1 MKAIQADKLQNSRAE
16 VRELLA
22 RIEGLSR
29 NEKRIVLASLRGML
43 IVADS
48 HKAEAR
54 AEEEKGA

>member
-1 MKAIQADKLQNSRAE
+1 MKAAQADKPQNTRAE
-16 VRELLA
+16 VKELLT
-22 RIEGLSR
+22 RIEDLSR

-48 HKAEAR
+48 RK